1 MTLPAKNSAR
11 SWEVT
16 LATKRK
22 QVTLA
27 DHDRLFFAR
36 WVLLL
41 LVANE
46 ASGLPPVSR
55 PRLHALLFMSFAS
68 CRYYG
73 IEPLRQRARRT
84 PQGPYYRQ
92 AHVSLGC
99 LVLGGLASVEHFS
112 AHPAL
117 HDLQFEGFFR
127 PTLDGLTVARTLRET
142 TTGARL
148 YRFLLDL
155 CLAAA
160 LTVEET
166 EGGKR
171 AVTLDGILEEDLTY
185 QQAKRRLGNVLELQD
200 SPQDPTPTVVGLGSI
215 EHALADQGA
224 YNRKDVVAAYQ
235 ILLKRRSAQAA

>member
-1 MTLPAKNSAR
+1 MAA
-11 SWEVT
+11 
-16 LATKRK
+16 KRK

-27 DHDRLFFAR
+27 DHDRLFFTR

-46 ASGLPPVSR
+46 AAGLPPVSR
-55 PRLHALLFMSFAS
+55 PRLHGLLFMSFAS

-73 IEPLRQRARRT
+73 IEPLRQRARRA

-92 AHVSLGC
+92 AHIAMGG
-99 LVLGGLASVEHFS
+99 LVLSGLASVDRFA

-117 HDLQFEGFFR
+117 RDLQFEGLFR
-127 PTLDGLTVARTLRET
+127 PTLDGLAVARALRET
-142 TTGARL
+142 ITGARL

-160 LTVEET
+160 LTTDEAEDVN
-166 EGGKR
+166 KA
-171 AVTLDGILEEDLTY
+171 AVLDGILKEDLTY
-185 QQAKRRLGNVLELQD
+185 QHAKRRLGNVLELQD
-200 SPQDPTPTVVGLGSI
+200 PPQEPTPTVVGLGSI
-215 EHALADQGA
+215 ERALADQGA

-235 ILLKRRSAQAA
+235 TLLKRRSAQAA